1 MMTFYSLLESFLFV
15 SMGLVFVLIVL
26 MVYHFKKKI
35 DNLEKKVE
43 TLSVINKTLVNVVD
57 EFDVQ
62 SKNGQTPKMNDA
74 PSLMNPFFS
83 MPKGGSNFIFTDF
96 PDAVNSEFPSDWK
109 HSNEFYKNIIVSDEM
124 LDPNVPP
131 ILNYKV
137 EGHAELD
144 DIQTCSSNSGNSG
157 ENNEPHSTTSDND
170 DGDNEEDV
178 ASTIEELDFTEN
190 NGVIQVTKLE
200 TESSDHENTDETN
213 YNIPLEVTVD
223 DAVESVLTE
232 DAGDHE
238 SVQHEAPKIQSTQS
252 FNSVT
257 KKSLQKM
264 NVQMLKAM
272 VIRDGICTEPS
283 KMKKIELINMV
294 LQYYQNK
301 EKDSDHESE
310 NVSNYTEIV
319 EEPQANPEVEAKL
332 EETEEKME
340 QDED

>member
-62 SKNGQTPKMNDA
+62 SKNGQMPKMNGA
-74 PSLMNPFFS
+74 PSLLNPFFS
-83 MPKGGSNFIFTDF
+83 MPKGGPNIVFTDF
-96 PDAVNSEFPSDWK
+96 PDAINSEFPSDWK
-109 HSNEFYKNIIVSDEM
+109 QSNDFYKNIVVSDEM
-124 LDPNVPP
+124 LDPNLPP

-137 EGHAELD
+137 EGQTELD
-144 DIQTCSSNSGNSG
+144 DIQTCSTG
-157 ENNEPHSTTSDND
+157 STESDVQESSSD
-170 DGDNEEDV
+170 DTNL
-178 ASTIEELDFTEN
+178 EELDFTEN

-200 TESSDHENTDETN
+200 TDSSDHEITYEVSN
-213 YNIPLEVTVD
+213 NIQLDLIVD

-232 DAGDHE
+232 DPDHHQDNE
-238 SVQHEAPKIQSTQS
+238 SVQNEIPITPQAISTK
-252 FNSVT
+252 VT

-272 VIRDGICTEPS
+272 VIRDGICTEAS
-283 KMKKIELINMV
+283 KMKKIDLINMV
-294 LQYYQNK
+294 LQFYQDK
-301 EKDSDHESE
+301 EKESDNEPEIGSDSDKIEP
-310 NVSNYTEIV
+310 EIK
-319 EEPQANPEVEAKL
+319 EEQND
-332 EETEEKME
+332 

>member
-57 EFDVQ
+57 DFDIQ
-62 SKNGQTPKMNDA
+62 TKNGQMPKTNSA

-83 MPKGGSNFIFTDF
+83 MPKDDLNTVFIDF

-109 HSNEFYKNIIVSDEM
+109 HSNNFYKNIIVSDEM
-124 LDPNVPP
+124 LDPNLPP

-137 EGHAELD
+137 EGGAELD
-144 DIQTCSSNSGNSG
+144 DIQTCSTGSNESNVQK
-157 ENNEPHSTTSDND
+157 STSND
-170 DGDNEEDV
+170 TN
-178 ASTIEELDFTEN
+178 IEELNFTEN

-200 TESSDHENTDETN
+200 IDSSDHETTYESSNK
-213 YNIPLEVTVD
+213 IPLEVTVD

-232 DAGDHE
+232 DAGDNE
-238 SVQHEAPKIQSTQS
+238 SVQNEAPKTPSTQP

-294 LQYYQNK
+294 LQYYQDK
-301 EKDSDHESE
+301 EKESDHESE
-310 NVSNYTEIV
+310 NVSNETEIV
-319 EEPQANPEVEAKL
+319 EESDANPES
-332 EETEEKME
+332 EEKME

>member
-57 EFDVQ
+57 EFDIQ
-62 SKNGQTPKMNDA
+62 TKNGGMPKTNSA
-74 PSLMNPFFS
+74 QSLMNPFFS
-83 MPKGGSNFIFTDF
+83 MPKDGSNIVFTDF
-96 PDAVNSEFPSDWK
+96 PEAVNSEFPSDWK
-109 HSNEFYKNIIVSDEM
+109 QSNDFYKSIIVSDEM
-124 LDPNVPP
+124 LDPNLPP

-137 EGHAELD
+137 EGGTELD
-144 DIQTCSSNSGNSG
+144 DIHTCSTGSNESNVQ
-157 ENNEPHSTTSDND
+157 ESTSND
-170 DGDNEEDV
+170 TNM
-178 ASTIEELDFTEN
+178 EELDFTEN
-190 NGVIQVTKLE
+190 NGNIQVTKLE
-200 TESSDHENTDETN
+200 TDSSNGD
-213 YNIPLEVTVD
+213 NIDAASNSLPVDVIID

-232 DAGDHE
+232 DPDHHQDNE
-238 SVQHEAPKIQSTQS
+238 SVQNEIPITPQAISTK
-252 FNSVT
+252 VT

-294 LQYYQNK
+294 LQFYQDQEK
-301 EKDSDHESE
+301 ESD
-310 NVSNYTEIV
+310 N
-319 EEPQANPEVEAKL
+319 EPDIGSISDQIEPEVESDIK
-332 EETEEKME
+332 EEKND

>member
-62 SKNGQTPKMNDA
+62 KKNEQMPKTNSA

-109 HSNEFYKNIIVSDEM
+109 HSNDFYKNIIVSDEM

-131 ILNYKV
+131 VLNYKV

-144 DIQTCSSNSGNSG
+144 DIQTCSSNGIDPV
-157 ENNEPHSTTSDND
+157 ENNVPESITS
-170 DGDNEEDV
+170 DNEEDAV
-178 ASTIEELDFTEN
+178 IEELDFTEN

-200 TESSDHENTDETN
+200 TESSDHETTDEPSN
-213 YNIPLEVTVD
+213 KIPLEVTVD

-232 DAGDHE
+232 DAGDNE
-238 SVQHEAPKIQSTQS
+238 SVQNEAPKTPSTQA

-294 LQYYQNK
+294 LQYYQDK
-301 EKDSDHESE
+301 EKESDHESE
-310 NVSNYTEIV
+310 NVSNETEIV
-319 EEPQANPEVEAKL
+319 EESDAKPEVEAKPD
-332 EETEEKME
+332 ESEEKME

>member
-62 SKNGQTPKMNDA
+62 SKNGQMPKMNGA
-74 PSLMNPFFS
+74 PSLLNPFFS
-83 MPKGGSNFIFTDF
+83 MPKGGSNILFTDF
-96 PDAVNSEFPSDWK
+96 PDAINSEFPSDWK
-109 HSNEFYKNIIVSDEM
+109 QSDDFYKNIVVSDEM
-124 LDPNVPP
+124 LDPNLPP

-137 EGHAELD
+137 EGQTELD
-144 DIQTCSSNSGNSG
+144 DIQTCSTGSTQSNVQ
-157 ENNEPHSTTSDND
+157 ESTSND
-170 DGDNEEDV
+170 TNL
-178 ASTIEELDFTEN
+178 EELDFTEN

-200 TESSDHENTDETN
+200 TDSSNGDNTDAASN
-213 YNIPLEVTVD
+213 SLPVDVIID

-232 DAGDHE
+232 DPDHHQDNE
-238 SVQHEAPKIQSTQS
+238 SVQNEIPITPQAISTK
-252 FNSVT
+252 VT

-294 LQYYQNK
+294 LQFYQDQDK
-301 EKDSDHESE
+301 EKESD
-310 NVSNYTEIV
+310 N
-319 EEPQANPEVEAKL
+319 EPDIGSKSDQIEPEVESDIK
-332 EETEEKME
+332 EEKND

>member
-62 SKNGQTPKMNDA
+62 SKNGQMPKMNGA
-74 PSLMNPFFS
+74 PSLLNPFFS
-83 MPKGGSNFIFTDF
+83 MPKGGPNIVFTDF
-96 PDAVNSEFPSDWK
+96 PDAINSEFPSDWK
-109 HSNEFYKNIIVSDEM
+109 QSNDFYKNIVVSDEM
-124 LDPNVPP
+124 LDPNLPP

-137 EGHAELD
+137 EGQTELD
-144 DIQTCSSNSGNSG
+144 DIQTCSTG
-157 ENNEPHSTTSDND
+157 STESDVQESSSD
-170 DGDNEEDV
+170 DTNL
-178 ASTIEELDFTEN
+178 EELDFTEN

-200 TESSDHENTDETN
+200 TDSSDHEITYDVSN
-213 YNIPLEVTVD
+213 NIQLDLIVD

-232 DAGDHE
+232 DPDHDQENE
-238 SVQHEAPKIQSTQS
+238 SVQNEVPITSQAISAK
-252 FNSVT
+252 VT

-272 VIRDGICTEPS
+272 VIRDGICTEAS
-283 KMKKIELINMV
+283 KMKKIDLINMV
-294 LQYYQNK
+294 LQFYQDK
-301 EKDSDHESE
+301 EKESDNEPEIGSESDKIE
-310 NVSNYTEIV
+310 PEIK
-319 EEPQANPEVEAKL
+319 EEQND
-332 EETEEKME
+332 